1 MIPQEHIGELAAKSI
16 VTCESLDNKDQHPV
30 VQAWI
35 EYQVPQCGYCETRQI
50 TQAISLISRISKRT
64 DERIN

>member
-16 VTCESLDNKDQHPV
+16 VTRESLDNKDQHPV

-35 EYQVPQCGYCETRQI
+35 EQLPQCGYCETGQI